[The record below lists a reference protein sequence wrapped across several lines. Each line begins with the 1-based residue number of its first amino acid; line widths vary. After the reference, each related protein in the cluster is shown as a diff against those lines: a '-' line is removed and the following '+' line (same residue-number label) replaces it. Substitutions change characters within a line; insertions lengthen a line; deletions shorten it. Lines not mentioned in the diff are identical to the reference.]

1 MDKMW
6 EMLPMLPLIAMFII
20 VPVIIKLLS
29 ENKTRRQLIEKGLVD
44 EKIKYL
50 FPDKP
55 KDYVGS
61 SLKWGM
67 VLIAVG
73 LAVFAGQMVPRDL
86 VEEVTI
92 GCMLVFGGLALVIY
106 YVIASKKLNKSK
118 EENPAMQVR

>member
-6 EMLPMLPLIAMFII
+6 EMLPLIAMLII
-20 VPVIIKLLS
+20 VPIIIKQLT
-29 ENKTRRQLIEKGLVD
+29 EHKTRRQLIEKGLVD

-67 VLIAVG
+67 ILIAVG

-106 YVIASKKLNKSK
+106 YVIASKKLNKSG
-118 EENPAMQVR
+118 EEKSETQLR

>member
-1 MDKMW
+1 MW
-6 EMLPMLPLIAMFII
+6 EILPLIAMLIM
-20 VPVIIKLLS
+20 VPVVIKLLS

-67 VLIAVG
+67 ILIAVG
-73 LAVFAGQMVPRDL
+73 LAVFIGQLAPRD
-86 VEEVTI
+86 VVQEVTI
-92 GCMLVFGGLALVIY
+92 GCMLTFGGLALVIY
-106 YVIASKKLNKSK
+106 YLIANSRLNKSK
-118 EENPAMQVR
+118 EERSDRQTL

>member
-6 EMLPMLPLIAMFII
+6 EMLPLIVMFLV

-29 ENKTRRQLIEKGLVD
+29 DNKTRRQLIEKGLVD

-67 VLIAVG
+67 ISIAVG
-73 LAVFAGQMVPRDL
+73 LAVFAGQMAPRDL

-106 YVIASKKLNKSK
+106 YVIASKKLNKSGQEK
-118 EENPAMQVR
+118 SETQLR

>member
-6 EMLPMLPLIAMFII
+6 EMLPLIAMLIV
-20 VPVIIKLLS
+20 VPVIIKQLT
-29 ENKTRRQLIEKGLVD
+29 EHKTRRQLIEKGLVD

-67 VLIAVG
+67 ISIAVG
-73 LAVFAGQMVPRDL
+73 LAVFAGQMAPRDL

-106 YVIASKKLNKSK
+106 YVIASKKLNKSGQEK
-118 EENPAMQVR
+118 SETQLR

>member
-6 EMLPMLPLIAMFII
+6 EMLPLIVMLLV
-20 VPVIIKLLS
+20 VPVVIKLLS
-29 ENKTRRQLIEKGLVD
+29 ENKTRRKLIEKGLVD

-73 LAVFAGQMVPRDL
+73 LAVFAGQMAPSDL

-118 EENPAMQVR
+118 EENRAMQVR